1 MAPRSNG
8 SLSQV
13 PFFEFLT
20 KNLIALLRG
29 QLKNKHRD
37 FTRSLHT
44 SVDPLHSTNPKA
56 CLLRDSTYREKNPK
70 NLKGALKALST

>member
-1 MAPRSNG
+1 MVVSP
-8 SLSQV
+8 QV